1 MNRYPVTNYVPHNP
15 NNKMGSITFGHSLD
29 DTLKRNTYEKIIND
43 PSYHFKNA
51 YVTNFD
57 IIHHECRGDK
67 LENSKE
73 YYRTIY
79 AEHLNNEIKE
89 EENKTNFVKSAI
101 ECERK
106 DVFLTK
112 EVITDHFNR
121 NKLEEKLQKDEVFL
135 SSMKR
140 RAYFR
145 KKKLKKYTEDC
156 KSLFFV

>member
-1 MNRYPVTNYVPHNP
+1 MNRYPVANYVPHKP
-15 NNKMGSITFGHSLD
+15 INKMDSIMFGHDLD

-43 PSYHFKNA
+43 PSYHFENA
-51 YVTNFD
+51 YVINFD

-73 YYRTIY
+73 YYRTIQT
-79 AEHLNNEIKE
+79 ESLNNEIKK
-89 EENKTNFVKSAI
+89 ENKTEFVACAI

-112 EVITDHFNR
+112 EVLKDHFNR
-121 NKLEEKLQKDEVFL
+121 IKLEEKLQKDEVFL

-140 RAYFR
+140 RAYFK

>member
-1 MNRYPVTNYVPHNP
+1 MNRYPVTNYVPYNP
-15 NNKMGSITFGHSLD
+15 DKEMNSITFEHDLD
-29 DTLKRNTYEKIIND
+29 YTLKKSSYENIIND
-43 PSYHFKNA
+43 PSYHFDNA
-51 YVTNFD
+51 YVINFD
-57 IIHHECRGDK
+57 IINHECKGDK
-67 LENSKE
+67 LENTKE
-73 YYRTIY
+73 YYRSIH
-79 AEHLNNEIKE
+79 AERLNNEIKE
-89 EENKTNFVKSAI
+89 ENKTNFVTCAI